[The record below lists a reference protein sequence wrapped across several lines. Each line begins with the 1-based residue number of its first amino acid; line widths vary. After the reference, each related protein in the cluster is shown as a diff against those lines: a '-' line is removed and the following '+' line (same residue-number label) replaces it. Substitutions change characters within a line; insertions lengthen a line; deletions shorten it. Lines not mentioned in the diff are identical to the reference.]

1 MACFIVPLTQA
12 VATTIY
18 RKHREKVTN
27 TQSLTAGS
35 PKNSVRM
42 GCRARSHQH
51 VVTNTQLKT
60 LEQMLWG
67 GSLMLIVDHIINGEV
82 TYMYPFFTALETE
95 GGGLVMLREMLTVGV
110 PMSVLVTLVW
120 AVYCYAKERKTASI

>member
-18 RKHREKVTN
+18 RKTTKN
-27 TQSLTAGS
+27 TDSFVGR
-35 PKNSVRM
+35 N
-42 GCRARSHQH
+42 
-51 VVTNTQLKT
+51 LKT

-120 AVYCYAKERKTASI
+120 AVYCYLKERKLAQI

>member
-18 RKHREKVTN
+18 RKT
-27 TQSLTAGS
+27 TAPTDTFVGR
-35 PKNSVRM
+35 N
-42 GCRARSHQH
+42 
-51 VVTNTQLKT
+51 LKT

-82 TYMYPFFTALETE
+82 TWQYPFFTALESE
-95 GGGLVMLREMLTVGV
+95 GGGMVMLQEMLTVGV

-120 AVYCYAKERKTASI
+120 AAYCYLKERKTIHA